1 MIADR
6 SGRTQRGLLAAYAP
20 RYLYDLVATLVGREL
35 HIRYKGSLLGMLWAI
50 LSPLGT
56 VAILHILFT
65 KIVPLNIP
73 NYAAFVYSGLL
84 PWTWFQSAVQ
94 TGAATLLDNRDLV
107 RTPFFPRP
115 MLPVVVTST
124 NFLLYLLALP
134 VLLLVMIVEGIALTP
149 ALLALPLIWLALG
162 LFTLACTLLVAALGV
177 LIRDVQ
183 HLLGVGLLLWFY
195 LTPIFYDID
204 RVGPERARWFAFNP
218 LAVLV
223 TAHRAVTLNGTLPNW
238 AALGGWTLASC
249 ALLAASL
256 ALFRALEDAFVEEV

>member
-1 MIADR
+1 MIAR
-6 SGRTQRGLLAAYAP
+6 RTTG
-20 RYLYDLVATLVGREL
+20 YLYDIVYTLVGREL
-35 HIRYKGSLLGMLWAI
+35 RIRYKGSLLGILWAI

-65 KIVPLNIP
+65 RIVPLDIP
-73 NYAAFVYSGLL
+73 NYAAFIYSGLL
-84 PWTWFQSAVQ
+84 PWTWFQAAVQ

-134 VLLLVMIVEGIALTP
+134 VLLLVMVVEGLALTP
-149 ALLALPLIWLALG
+149 ALLLLPLVWLVLA

-183 HLLGVGLLLWFY
+183 HLLGVGMLLWFY
-195 LTPIFYDID
+195 LTPVFYDID
-204 RVGPERARWFAFNP
+204 RINPDTARWFALNP
-218 LAVLV
+218 LAVMV
-223 TAHRAVTLNGTLPNW
+223 TAHRALTLGATMPNW
-238 AALGGWTLASC
+238 TLLTVWGLLSC
-249 ALLAASL
+249 AMLAASL
-256 ALFRALEDAFVEEV
+256 TLFRTLEDAFVEEV

>member
-1 MIADR
+1 MIA
-6 SGRTQRGLLAAYAP
+6 GRTTG
-20 RYLYDLVATLVGREL
+20 YLYDIVYTLVGREL
-35 HIRYKGSLLGMLWAI
+35 RIRYKGSLLGILWAI

-65 KIVPLNIP
+65 RIVPLDIP

-84 PWTWFQSAVQ
+84 PWTWFQATVQ

-115 MLPVVVTST
+115 MLPVVVTGT

-134 VLLLVMIVEGIALTP
+134 VLLLVMMVEGLALTP
-149 ALLALPLIWLALG
+149 ALLLLPLVWLVLA
-162 LFTLACTLLVAALGV
+162 LFTLACTVLVAALGV

-195 LTPIFYDID
+195 LTPVFYDLSRIT
-204 RVGPERARWFAFNP
+204 PENARWFALNP

-223 TAHRAVTLNGTLPNW
+223 TAHRAVTLGGTMPD
-238 AALGGWTLASC
+238 WTPLVVWGLVSC
-249 ALLAASL
+249 VLLAASL

>member
-1 MIADR
+1 
-6 SGRTQRGLLAAYAP
+6 
-20 RYLYDLVATLVGREL
+20 
-35 HIRYKGSLLGMLWAI
+35 MLWAI

>member
-1 MIADR
+1 MIAGR
-6 SGRTQRGLLAAYAP
+6 SAG
-20 RYLYDLVATLVGREL
+20 YLYDIVFTLVGREL
-35 HIRYKGSLLGMLWAI
+35 RIRYKGSLLGILWAI

-56 VAILHILFT
+56 VAILHLLFT
-65 KIVPLNIP
+65 RIVPLNIP
-73 NYAAFVYSGLL
+73 NYAAYIYSGLL
-84 PWTWFQSAVQ
+84 PWTWFQAAVQ

-124 NFLLYLLALP
+124 NFMLYLLALP
-134 VLLLVMIVEGIALTP
+134 VLLLLLVVEGIAFTP
-149 ALLALPLIWLALG
+149 ALLLLPLIWLVLL

-204 RVGPERARWFAFNP
+204 RISPSTARWFALNP

-223 TAHRAVTLNGTLPNW
+223 GAHRAVTLGGTMPDWTL
-238 AALGGWTLASC
+238 LGGWTLASG

-256 ALFRALEDAFVEEV
+256 LVFRALEDAFVEEV